1 MRRFALHIALLLV
14 WCIGFQ
20 PVAQAMG
27 MHDGFAGRAETTT
40 QAVVAGDDTQNEMH
54 SMHGMHGQKCHMEKS
69 ATTKAPATAASS
81 GCRCGGH
88 CVMPGCMGT
97 VAAIAPMTFTRA
109 FDRFTDSYAVAEV
122 PVRPLAAHGLD
133 LIRPPSKS

>member
-1 MRRFALHIALLLV
+1 MRRFSAHIALLLI

-27 MHDGFAGRAETTT
+27 MHGVLSGKAKTAAQVMALSDVGPH
-40 QAVVAGDDTQNEMH
+40 EMH
-54 SMHGMHGQKCHMEKS
+54 AMHGMHGQKCHMEKS
-69 ATTKAPATAASS
+69 AATKAQAPTASS
-81 GCRCGGH
+81 CQCGGH
-88 CVMPGCMGT
+88 CVMPGCVGT